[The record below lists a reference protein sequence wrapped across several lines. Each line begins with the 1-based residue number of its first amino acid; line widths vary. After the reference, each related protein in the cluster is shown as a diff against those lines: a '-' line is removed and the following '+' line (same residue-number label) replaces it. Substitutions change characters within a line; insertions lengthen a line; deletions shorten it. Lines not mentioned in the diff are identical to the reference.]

1 MNPTQ
6 QAVTD
11 TLSLNGG
18 NVFAHGSVA
27 GRLLESG
34 LNINALRTNDVL
46 RKEEWLLYDRA
57 VLDVARPALMAVS
70 DIMGDGLAFPIPNAM
85 GVTVVQHET
94 ASDMSAASTD
104 ISGITDAIKDT
115 QNYALINIPLP
126 ITHKDFQL
134 SVRVLEA
141 SRRNGTPLDTSRAQT
156 ASRRVSD
163 ALESMVFNGVNIVAG
178 ALTGTGNQIYG
189 YLNHPNRN
197 TGTVSANWSTV
208 ATGTQMLTDTLAM
221 IAALQGDNMFG
232 PYRMYVSIAAYVR
245 LLDDLKAA
253 SDKAIINRLL
263 EIPGLKGIRGTS
275 QLTGTTVNL
284 VNMQS
289 ETVQMLD
296 GLQPMTVMWET
307 HGGMMINFK
316 VLAIMAPRVRAD
328 ANGNCGVAHW
338 S

>member
-1 MNPTQ
+1 MNPNGVQ
-6 QAVTD
+6 EAVTD
-11 TLSLNGG
+11 ALSLNGG

-27 GRLLESG
+27 GRLLATG

-70 DIMGDGLAFPIPNAM
+70 DIMGAGPGFPIPNAM

-94 ASDMSAASTD
+94 VSDMSAASTD

-163 ALESMVFNGVNIVAG
+163 AVEAVVFNGVNMFAG
-178 ALTGTGNQIYG
+178 RLAGTVNHIHG
-189 YLNHPNRN
+189 YLNHPNHN
-197 TGTVSANWSTV
+197 TG
-208 ATGTQMLTDTLAM
+208 
-221 IAALQGDNMFG
+221 
-232 PYRMYVSIAAYVR
+232 
-245 LLDDLKAA
+245 
-253 SDKAIINRLL
+253 
-263 EIPGLKGIRGTS
+263 
-275 QLTGTTVNL
+275 
-284 VNMQS
+284 
-289 ETVQMLD
+289 
-296 GLQPMTVMWET
+296 
-307 HGGMMINFK
+307 
-316 VLAIMAPRVRAD
+316 
-328 ANGNCGVAHW
+328 
-338 S
+338 